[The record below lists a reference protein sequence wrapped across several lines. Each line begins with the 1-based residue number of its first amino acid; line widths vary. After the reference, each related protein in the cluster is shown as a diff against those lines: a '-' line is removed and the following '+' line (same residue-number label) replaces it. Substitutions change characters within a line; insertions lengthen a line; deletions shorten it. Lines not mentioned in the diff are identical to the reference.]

1 MTYKSIYKTK
11 NGLSDIIL
19 NSDGEYLTGLWFE
32 GSKDSI
38 KHDENAKEKDLEIF
52 KETRKW
58 LDIYFSGKVPEFTP
72 KYKINNIT
80 DFRKEVIDI
89 MNLIPF
95 GETITY
101 NDIAEKIAKKRG
113 IKKMSAQAVGGA
125 VGSNPICIIIPC
137 HRVVGKNGK
146 LTGYGGG
153 IKNKEILLYLFF
165 GGLTFLVSIISY
177 AFLNIQ
183 IGWNALIANI
193 GSWILAV
200 SFAYVTNRVWVFDS
214 NAETTADFIKEITSF
229 IGGRVATL
237 VIEELILFIF
247 ITNLGM
253 NSMLVKIVAQVIV
266 IVLNYVI
273 SKLIVFKK

>member
-1 MTYKSIYKTK
+1 MK
-11 NGLSDIIL
+11 
-19 NSDGEYLTGLWFE
+19 
-32 GSKDSI
+32 
-38 KHDENAKEKDLEIF
+38 KEKDIF
-52 KETRKW
+52 DR
-58 LDIYFSGKVPEFTP
+58 IMEFP
-72 KYKINNIT
+72 VLRIFNPFYK
-80 DFRKEVIDI
+80 
-89 MNLIPF
+89 
-95 GETITY
+95 
-101 NDIAEKIAKKRG
+101 
-113 IKKMSAQAVGGA
+113 
-125 VGSNPICIIIPC
+125 
-137 HRVVGKNGK
+137 
-146 LTGYGGG
+146 
-153 IKNKEILLYLFF
+153 KNKEILLYLFF

-214 NAETTADFIKEITSF
+214 NAETTSF

>member
-1 MTYKSIYKTK
+1 MK
-11 NGLSDIIL
+11 
-19 NSDGEYLTGLWFE
+19 
-32 GSKDSI
+32 
-38 KHDENAKEKDLEIF
+38 KEKDIF
-52 KETRKW
+52 DR
-58 LDIYFSGKVPEFTP
+58 IMEFP
-72 KYKINNIT
+72 VLRIFNPFYK
-80 DFRKEVIDI
+80 
-89 MNLIPF
+89 
-95 GETITY
+95 
-101 NDIAEKIAKKRG
+101 
-113 IKKMSAQAVGGA
+113 
-125 VGSNPICIIIPC
+125 
-137 HRVVGKNGK
+137 
-146 LTGYGGG
+146 
-153 IKNKEILLYLFF
+153 KNKEILLYLFF
-165 GGLTFLVSIISY
+165 
-177 AFLNIQ
+177 NIQ

>member
-1 MTYKSIYKTK
+1 MK
-11 NGLSDIIL
+11 
-19 NSDGEYLTGLWFE
+19 
-32 GSKDSI
+32 
-38 KHDENAKEKDLEIF
+38 KEKDIF
-52 KETRKW
+52 DR
-58 LDIYFSGKVPEFTP
+58 IMEFP
-72 KYKINNIT
+72 VLRIFNPFYK
-80 DFRKEVIDI
+80 
-89 MNLIPF
+89 
-95 GETITY
+95 
-101 NDIAEKIAKKRG
+101 
-113 IKKMSAQAVGGA
+113 
-125 VGSNPICIIIPC
+125 
-137 HRVVGKNGK
+137 
-146 LTGYGGG
+146 
-153 IKNKEILLYLFF
+153 KNKEILLYLFF

-214 NAETTADFIKEITSF
+214 NAETTADFNKEITSF
-229 IGGRVATL
+229 IGGRVAKL

-253 NSMLVKIVAQVIV
+253 NSMAVKVVAQVIV

>member
-1 MTYKSIYKTK
+1 MK
-11 NGLSDIIL
+11 
-19 NSDGEYLTGLWFE
+19 
-32 GSKDSI
+32 
-38 KHDENAKEKDLEIF
+38 KEKDIF
-52 KETRKW
+52 DR
-58 LDIYFSGKVPEFTP
+58 IMEFP
-72 KYKINNIT
+72 VLRIFNPFYK
-80 DFRKEVIDI
+80 
-89 MNLIPF
+89 
-95 GETITY
+95 
-101 NDIAEKIAKKRG
+101 
-113 IKKMSAQAVGGA
+113 
-125 VGSNPICIIIPC
+125 
-137 HRVVGKNGK
+137 
-146 LTGYGGG
+146 
-153 IKNKEILLYLFF
+153 KNKEILLYLFF

-214 NAETTADFIKEITSF
+214 NEITSF